1 MRRGR
6 RFILLSMLKLRA
18 KNYDELNFEIVTF
31 ERIFDVQR
39 KFPIRYSKS
48 TLFSFEDKG
57 RSHYALEAYGW
68 PNLQEGD
75 CVALA
80 MRELGNTQTLVGW
93 KNMTTGELV
102 VPSAKRKFIDAVK
115 CAVLLPVG
123 FLYFYD
129 ATSKVGRV
137 AAGFFLGCVLVGFLT
152 SIYKTFRRVRDAR
165 LIRSYESP
173 LL

>member
-1 MRRGR
+1 
-6 RFILLSMLKLRA
+6 MLKLRA

-39 KFPIRYSKS
+39 KFPVKYSKS
-48 TLFSFEDKG
+48 TLLSFEDKG

-68 PNLQEGD
+68 PNLREGD

-93 KNMTTGELV
+93 KNITSGELV
-102 VPSAKRKFIDAVK
+102 IPSATREFIDTVK

-123 FLYFYD
+123 FLSFYD
-129 ATSKVGRV
+129 ATSKAGRV
-137 AAGFFLGCVLVGFLT
+137 AAGVFLGCIVVGLLT
-152 SIYKTFRRVRDAR
+152 SMYRAFRRAKDAR
-165 LIRSYESP
+165 SIRNYESP
-173 LL
+173 PV